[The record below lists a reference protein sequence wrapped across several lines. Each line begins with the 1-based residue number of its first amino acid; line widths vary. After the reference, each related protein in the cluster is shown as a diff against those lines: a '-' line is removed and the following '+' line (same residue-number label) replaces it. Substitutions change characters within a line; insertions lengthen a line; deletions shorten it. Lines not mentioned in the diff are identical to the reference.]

1 MPDLLTTSS
10 SLEDCLKFSSDS
22 GGGLFSFFSFIFQIK
37 YEVCSCHTAFIML
50 LLLWCDGASAS
61 RGLVLFCGLF
71 VRDRAC
77 CLHLRCVCERESVFT
92 PCHAEGSTQ
101 DSCGHE
107 MFYAWTALVGESWY
121 FLYLYTHGPCC
132 PFALVFF
139 KFPAFSIC
147 DGLLLVWFGGEHGGY
162 RAGFIKDNTSRIL
175 QAGSRC
181 SVFFKIQYFNICDL
195 CLPSQGSYCY

>member
-1 MPDLLTTSS
+1 MVVVCFHFSLLFFRSS
-10 SLEDCLKFSSDS
+10 MRFVPVTQLSLCLCCF
-22 GGGLFSFFSFIFQIK
+22 GVTVLQQVVVWF
-37 YEVCSCHTAFIML
+37 CSVACLYVTEL
-50 LLLWCDGASAS
+50 VASIW
-61 RGLVLFCGLF
+61 GV
-71 VRDRAC
+71 
-77 CLHLRCVCERESVFT
+77 CVCVRESVFT